1 MSSISKL
8 AVYREVS
15 DQLVPLK
22 NDSCPIWVEGGLG
35 PTNFSE
41 LEFSKVLS
49 TEACLMLNSL
59 QLDLSQ
65 GFVPSDKKGRLFKLS
80 FADVEVIRT
89 ICQNYFLPPWKEAR
103 LSEGP
108 NDADASDTKAL
119 LVWLAYWTEF
129 GVNAEEELYLYLEID
144 LF

>member
-65 GFVPSDKKGRLFKLS
+65 GFVPSGMKGRLFKLS
-80 FADVEVIRT
+80 FSNVEVIRT
-89 ICQNYFLPPWKEAR
+89 IGQNFFLPPWKEAR
-103 LSEGP
+103 LSEGS
-108 NDADASDTKAL
+108 DDIDASDTKAL
-119 LVWLAYWTEF
+119 LVWLAYWVGF
-129 GVNAEEELYLYLEID
+129 GVNTEEDLYLYLEID